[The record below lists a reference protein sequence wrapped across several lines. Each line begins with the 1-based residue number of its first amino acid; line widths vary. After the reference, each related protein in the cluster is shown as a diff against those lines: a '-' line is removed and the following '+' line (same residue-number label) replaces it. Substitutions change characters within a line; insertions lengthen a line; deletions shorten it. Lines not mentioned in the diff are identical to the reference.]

1 MTPEQIELVQK
12 SFAKVPQPAAAQ
24 IFYARLFQL
33 SPALRSLFRT
43 DMNTQGERLMAIIAV
58 AVNGLNDLETILPA
72 VQDLGV
78 RHVGYGVEREH
89 YDVVGA
95 ALLWTLEKGLG
106 DDFTEDVRRAWAAAY
121 GLLSSAMI
129 EAAEGKAA

>member
-1 MTPEQIELVQK
+1 MTPEQIECVQK
-12 SFAKVPQPAAAQ
+12 SFAKVPQAAAAQ

-33 SPALRSLFRT
+33 APNLRSLFRT

-58 AVNGLNDLETILPA
+58 AVNGLNDIERILPA

-78 RHVGYGVEREH
+78 RHAGYGVEPEH
-89 YDVVGA
+89 YEIVGS

-106 DDFTEDVRRAWAAAY
+106 EDFTEDVRQAWAAAY

-129 EAAEGKAA
+129 EAAEDKAA